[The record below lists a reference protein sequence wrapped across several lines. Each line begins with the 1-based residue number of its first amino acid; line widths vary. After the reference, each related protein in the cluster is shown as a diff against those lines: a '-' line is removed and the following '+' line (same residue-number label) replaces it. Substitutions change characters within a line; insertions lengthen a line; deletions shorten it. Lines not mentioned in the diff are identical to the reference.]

1 MTYSIEQIINTGDLF
16 KITKPNGDVIYI
28 EIDTIG
34 TLTSGQTDAFTLKTE
49 THNFAYDLNWHN
61 CYSFGNGVESTRVR
75 DDFNKMLLAP
85 GVRVSAEFDDYKKEE
100 RKSSL
105 IYSGIYN
112 KSSSFNETNQ
122 FNLAEKITKDLN
134 PTYGSIQKLHTRDS
148 DLTVLCEDKVLRI
161 LSNKDALF
169 NADGNPQLISNE
181 KVLGQ
186 SIPYVGDYGI
196 SKNPESFVSE
206 AYRSYFTDKQRGVVL
221 RLSRDGLTPISL
233 HGMKDYFR
241 DNLKTSDLLIGG
253 YDKKKD
259 QYNLTLNDI
268 EEGLITVSF
277 QENVRG
283 WTSFKTYV
291 PESSVSCSSDYYSFD
306 KGELYI
312 HHDDSVNR
320 NQFYGDDYESEIT
333 LLFNDAPS
341 TIKNFETIN
350 YEGTQAKIIATTEST
365 VRTDDDSYYNLEDKP
380 GWYLNSLST
389 DKNSGAVHEF
399 IEKEG
404 KWFNY
409 IKGDNTEIDYSSNQI
424 QGIGIISQDTVLTE
438 DVTDPATGITTTT
451 VLDEVVI
458 TFDEDINTSLSL
470 NDTIHYVVKTNIG
483 DGDVID
489 SANLVEYDLPIVSI
503 GKNTITVEHDTGA
516 NPPATIFEE
525 GDFVLFKKD
534 SLVNKSGVTGY
545 YAEATFKND
554 AKIKAELF
562 SASSQINESSK

>member
-1 MTYSIEQIINTGDLF
+1 MTYSINKIINTGDLF

-34 TLTSGQTDAFTLKTE
+34 TLDGNGQTDNFTLKTK

-100 RKSSL
+100 RKNSL

-148 DLTVLCEDKVLRI
+148 DLTVLCEDKVLKV
-161 LSNKDALF
+161 LANKDALF
-169 NADGNPQLISNE
+169 NADGNIQLLSNE
-181 KVLGQ
+181 RVLGQ
-186 SIPYVGDYGI
+186 AIPYVGDYGI

-221 RLSRDGLTPISL
+221 RLSRDGLSPISL

-241 DNLKTSDLLIGG
+241 DNLKTSSLLIGG

-259 QYNLTLNDI
+259 QYNLTLN
-268 EEGLITVSF
+268 GTTVSF

-291 PESSVSCSSDYYSFD
+291 PEGSVSCSGDYYSFN
-306 KGELYI
+306 KGELYL
-312 HHDDSVNR
+312 HHDDSVSR
-320 NQFYGDDYESEIT
+320 NEFYGVPNESAIT

-341 TIKNFETIN
+341 TIKNFETIG
-350 YEGTQAKIIATTEST
+350 YEGTQAMITATTEVGSSL
-365 VRTDDDSYYNLEDKP
+365 RTEDDSYYNLEDKS
-380 GWYLNSLST
+380 GWYLGNITT
-389 DKNSGAVHEF
+389 DKNSGKTNEF

-409 IKGDNTEIDYSSNQI
+409 IKGDNDEIDYSSNQI
-424 QGIGIISQDTVLTE
+424 QGIGVISQDTVLTE
-438 DVTDPATGITTTT
+438 LDSQGNVI

-470 NDTIHYVVKTNIG
+470 NDTIYYVTDANIG

-489 SANLVEYDLPIVSI
+489 SAGLVEYPLPIVSI
-503 GKNTITVEHDTGA
+503 GKNTITVEHDNST
-516 NPPATIFEE
+516 NTPAPIFEE
-525 GDFVLFKKD
+525 GDFVLFKKN
-534 SLVNKSGVTGY
+534 SNINKSGVTGY
-545 YAEATFKND
+545 YAEVTFGNSATD
-554 AKIKAELF
+554 KAELF
-562 SASSQINESSK
+562 SVSSQINESSK

>member
-1 MTYSIEQIINTGDLF
+1 MTYSINQIINTGDLF

-34 TLTSGQTDAFTLKTE
+34 GPSGLTNGQTDTFTLKTK

-85 GVRVSAEFDDYKKEE
+85 GVRVSAEFEDYKKEE

-148 DLTVLCEDKVLRI
+148 DLTVLCEDKILKVLA
-161 LSNKDALF
+161 NKDSLF

-186 SIPYVGDYGI
+186 SIPYIGDYGI
-196 SKNPESFVSE
+196 SKNPESFVAE

-241 DNLKTSDLLIGG
+241 DNLKTSELLIGG

-259 QYNLTLNDI
+259 QYNLTLNDT
-268 EEGLITVSF
+268 TVSF

-291 PESSVSCSSDYYSFD
+291 PENSVSCSSDYYSFN
-306 KGELYI
+306 KGEIYL
-312 HHDDSVNR
+312 HHDDNVNR
-320 NQFYGDDYESEIT
+320 NMFYGVDAESEIT

-341 TIKNFETIN
+341 TIKNFETVS
-350 YEGTQAKIIATTEST
+350 YEGTQAKITATTEAT
-365 VRTDDDSYYNLEDKP
+365 VRTEDDSYYNLEDKS
-380 GWYLNSLST
+380 GWYLNNITT
-389 DKNSGAVHEF
+389 DKNSGKINEF

-409 IKGDNTEIDYSSNQI
+409 IKGDNDEIDYSSNQI
-424 QGIGIISQDTVLTE
+424 QGIGVISQDTVLTE
-438 DVTDPATGITTTT
+438 DTTDPATGAITTT

-470 NDTIHYVVKTNIG
+470 NDTIHYVVEASIG

-489 SANLVEYDLPIVSI
+489 SASLVEYTSPIKSI
-503 GKNTITVEHDTGA
+503 GKNTITVGHDTGT
-516 NPPATIFEE
+516 NPPATIFEQ
-525 GDFVLFKKD
+525 GDFVLFKKN
-534 SLVNKSGVTGY
+534 SNINKSGVIGY
-545 YAEATFKND
+545 YAEVTFGNS
-554 AKIKAELF
+554 AKDKAELF

>member
-1 MTYSIEQIINTGDLF
+1 MSYSINKIINVGDLF

-28 EIDTIG
+28 EIDTIP
-34 TLTSGQTDAFTLKTE
+34 TLDGNGQTDTFTLKTK

-100 RKSSL
+100 RKNSL

-148 DLTVLCEDKVLRI
+148 DLTVLCEDKVLKV
-161 LSNKDALF
+161 LANKDALF
-169 NADGNPQLISNE
+169 NADGNIQLLSNE
-181 KVLGQ
+181 RVLGQ
-186 SIPYVGDYGI
+186 AIPYVGDYGI

-221 RLSRDGLTPISL
+221 RLSRDGLSPISL

-241 DNLKTSDLLIGG
+241 DNLRTSGLLIGG

-259 QYNLTLNDI
+259 QYNLTLNST
-268 EEGLITVSF
+268 TVSF

-291 PESSVSCSSDYYSFD
+291 PESSVSCSGDYYSFN
-306 KGELYI
+306 KGEIYL
-312 HHDDSVNR
+312 HHDNTVSR
-320 NQFYGDDYESEIT
+320 NEFYGVPNESAIT

-341 TIKNFETIN
+341 TIKNFETIS
-350 YEGTQAKIIATTEST
+350 YEGTQARITATTESG
-365 VRTDDDSYYNLEDKP
+365 VDLRTEDDSYYNLEDKS
-380 GWYLNSLST
+380 GWYLGNITT
-389 DKNSGAVHEF
+389 DKNSGKTNEF

-409 IKGDNTEIDYSSNQI
+409 IKGDNAIIDYSSNQI
-424 QGIGIISQDTVLTE
+424 QGIGVISQDTVLTE
-438 DVTDPATGITTTT
+438 TDSLGAVT
-451 VLDEVVI
+451 VLGEVVI

-470 NDTIHYVVKTNIG
+470 NDTIHYVTATNIG
-483 DGDVID
+483 NGNVID
-489 SANLVEYDLPIVSI
+489 SDDLEEYSLEIKSI
-503 GKNTITVEHDTGA
+503 GKNTITVGHDTGT
-516 NPPATIFEE
+516 NPPAAIFEE
-525 GDFVLFKKD
+525 GDFVLFKKN
-534 SLVNKSGVTGY
+534 SNINKSGVTGY
-545 YAEATFKND
+545 YAEVTFGNSATG
-554 AKIKAELF
+554 KAELF
-562 SASSQINESSK
+562 SVSSQINESSK

>member
-1 MTYSIEQIINTGDLF
+1 MSYSINKIINTGDLF

-34 TLTSGQTDAFTLKTE
+34 TLDGNGQTDEFTLKTK

-85 GVRVSAEFDDYKKEE
+85 GVRVSAEFEDYKKEE
-100 RKSSL
+100 RKNSL

-148 DLTVLCEDKVLRI
+148 DLTVLCEDKVLKV
-161 LSNKDALF
+161 LANKDALF
-169 NADGNPQLISNE
+169 NADGNIQLLSNE
-181 KVLGQ
+181 RVLGQ
-186 SIPYVGDYGI
+186 AIPYVGDYGI
-196 SKNPESFVSE
+196 SQNPESFVSE
-206 AYRSYFTDKQRGVVL
+206 AYRSYFTDKQRGAVL
-221 RLSRDGLTPISL
+221 RLSRDGLSPISL
-233 HGMKDYFR
+233 HGMKDYFK

-259 QYNLTLNDI
+259 QYNLTLNDT
-268 EEGLITVSF
+268 TVSF

-283 WTSFKTYV
+283 WTSFKSYV

-306 KGELYI
+306 KGEIYL
-312 HHDDSVNR
+312 HHDETVNR

-341 TIKNFETIN
+341 TIKNFETMS
-350 YEGTQAKIIATTEST
+350 YEGTQAKVDLTTEAT
-365 VRTDDDSYYNLEDKP
+365 AREEDDSYYNLEDKP
-380 GWYLNSLST
+380 GWYLSSLST
-389 DKNSGAVHEF
+389 DKNNGVIDEF

-424 QGIGIISQDTVLTE
+424 QGIGVVSQDTVLTE
-438 DVTDPATGITTTT
+438 DVTDPVTNITTTQ
-451 VLDEVVI
+451 VLDRVVI
-458 TFDEDINTSLSL
+458 TFDEDINASLSL
-470 NDTIHYVVKTNIG
+470 NDTIHYVAAANIG

-489 SANLVEYDLPIVSI
+489 SANLTEYARPIKSI
-503 GKNTITVEHDTGA
+503 GKNTITVEHDNTQTI
-516 NPPATIFEE
+516 PDPIFEQ

-534 SLVNKSGVTGY
+534 SLINKSGVIGY
-545 YAEATFKND
+545 YAEATFKNS
-554 AKIKAELF
+554 AKNKAELF
-562 SASSQINESSK
+562 SASSEINESSK

>member
-1 MTYSIEQIINTGDLF
+1 MSYSINRIINTGDLF

-34 TLTSGQTDAFTLKTE
+34 ALDGNGQTDEFTLKTK

-100 RKSSL
+100 RKNSL

-148 DLTVLCEDKVLRI
+148 DLTVLCEDKVLKV
-161 LSNKDALF
+161 LANKDALF
-169 NADGNPQLISNE
+169 NADGNIQLLSNE
-181 KVLGQ
+181 RVLGQ
-186 SIPYVGDYGI
+186 AIPYVGDYGI
-196 SKNPESFVSE
+196 SQNPESFVSE
-206 AYRSYFTDKQRGVVL
+206 AYRSYFTDKQRGAVL
-221 RLSRDGLTPISL
+221 RLSRDGLSPISL
-233 HGMKDYFR
+233 HGMKDYFK

-259 QYNLTLNDI
+259 QYNLTLNNT
-268 EEGLITVSF
+268 TVSF

-283 WTSFKTYV
+283 WTSFKSYV
-291 PESSVSCSSDYYSFD
+291 PESSVSCSSDYYTFD
-306 KGELYI
+306 KGQIYL
-312 HHDDSVNR
+312 HHDETVNR
-320 NQFYGDDYESEIT
+320 NRFYNIDNESEIT

-341 TIKNFETIN
+341 SIKNFETMS
-350 YEGTQAKIIATTEST
+350 YEGTQAKIAATEESII
-365 VRTDDDSYYNLEDKP
+365 RDKDDSYYNLEDKP
-380 GWYLNSLST
+380 GWYLSSLST
-389 DKNSGAVHEF
+389 DKNNGVINEF

-409 IKGDNTEIDYSSNQI
+409 IKGDDTEIDYSSNQI

-438 DVTDPATGITTTT
+438 DTTDPATGITTTT

-470 NDTIHYVVKTNIG
+470 KDTIHYVVEANIG
-483 DGDVID
+483 NGDVID
-489 SANLVEYDLPIVSI
+489 NTNLIQYSKPIKSI
-503 GKNTITVEHDTGA
+503 GKNTITVEHDDTV
-516 NPPATIFEE
+516 NPPATIFEQ
-525 GDFVLFKKD
+525 GDFVLFTKD
-534 SLVNKSGVTGY
+534 SLINKSGVVGY
-545 YAEATFKND
+545 YAEATFKNS
-554 AKIKAELF
+554 AKNKAELF
-562 SASSQINESSK
+562 SASSEINESSK

>member
-1 MTYSIEQIINTGDLF
+1 MSYSINKIINTGDLL

-34 TLTSGQTDAFTLKTE
+34 TLDGNGQTDEFTLKTK

-100 RKSSL
+100 RKNSL

-148 DLTVLCEDKVLRI
+148 DLTVLCEDKVLKV
-161 LSNKDALF
+161 LANKDALF
-169 NADGNPQLISNE
+169 NADGNIQLLSNE
-181 KVLGQ
+181 RVLGQ
-186 SIPYVGDYGI
+186 AIPYVGDYGI
-196 SKNPESFVSE
+196 SQNPESFVSE
-206 AYRSYFTDKQRGVVL
+206 AYRSYFTDKQRGAVL
-221 RLSRDGLTPISL
+221 RLSRDGLSPISL
-233 HGMKDYFR
+233 HGMKDYFK

-259 QYNLTLNDI
+259 QYNLTLNDT
-268 EEGLITVSF
+268 TVSF

-283 WTSFKTYV
+283 WTSFKSYV
-291 PESSVSCSSDYYSFD
+291 PESSVSCSSDYYTFD
-306 KGELYI
+306 KGQIYL
-312 HHDDSVNR
+312 HHDETVNR
-320 NQFYGDDYESEIT
+320 NRFYNIDNESEIT

-341 TIKNFETIN
+341 TIKNFETMS
-350 YEGTQAKIIATTEST
+350 YEGTQAKIVTTTEAT
-365 VRTDDDSYYNLEDKP
+365 AREEDDSYYNLEDKP
-380 GWYLNSLST
+380 GWYLSSLST
-389 DKNSGAVHEF
+389 DKNNGVIDEF

-424 QGIGIISQDTVLTE
+424 QGIGVVSQDTVLTE
-438 DVTDPATGITTTT
+438 DVTDPVTNITTTT

-458 TFDEDINTSLSL
+458 TFDEDINSSLSL
-470 NDTIHYVVKTNIG
+470 NDTIHYVTAANIG

-489 SANLVEYDLPIVSI
+489 STNLVEYNLPIVSI
-503 GKNTITVEHDTGA
+503 SKNTITVGHDDTQTT
-516 NPPATIFEE
+516 PDPIFEQ

-534 SLVNKSGVTGY
+534 SLINKSGVIGY
-545 YAEATFKND
+545 YAEATFKNS
-554 AKIKAELF
+554 AKNKAELF
-562 SASSQINESSK
+562 SASSEINESSK

>member
-1 MTYSIEQIINTGDLF
+1 MTYSINKIINTGDLF

-34 TLTSGQTDAFTLKTE
+34 GQSGLTNGQTDTFTLKTK

-85 GVRVSAEFDDYKKEE
+85 GVRVSAEFEDYKKEE

-148 DLTVLCEDKVLRI
+148 DLTVLCEDKILKVLA
-161 LSNKDALF
+161 NKDSLF

-186 SIPYVGDYGI
+186 SIPYIGDYGI
-196 SKNPESFVSE
+196 SKNPESFVAE

-241 DNLKTSDLLIGG
+241 DNLKTSELLIGG

-259 QYNLTLNDI
+259 QYNLTLNDT
-268 EEGLITVSF
+268 TVSF

-291 PESSVSCSSDYYSFD
+291 PENSVSCSSDYYSFN
-306 KGELYI
+306 KGEIYL
-312 HHDDSVNR
+312 HHDDNVNR
-320 NQFYGDDYESEIT
+320 NMFYGVDAESEIT

-341 TIKNFETIN
+341 TIKNFETIG
-350 YEGTQAKIIATTEST
+350 YEGTQAKITATTEAT
-365 VRTDDDSYYNLEDKP
+365 VRTEDDSYYNLEDKS
-380 GWYLNSLST
+380 GWYLNNITT
-389 DKNSGAVHEF
+389 DKNSGKINEF

-409 IKGDNTEIDYSSNQI
+409 IKGDNDEIDYSSNQI
-424 QGIGIISQDTVLTE
+424 QGIGVISQDTVLTE
-438 DVTDPATGITTTT
+438 DTTDPATGAITTT

-470 NDTIHYVVKTNIG
+470 NDTIHYVVEASIG

-489 SANLVEYDLPIVSI
+489 SASLVEYTSPIKSI
-503 GKNTITVEHDTGA
+503 GKNTITVGHDTGT
-516 NPPATIFEE
+516 NPPATIFEQ
-525 GDFVLFKKD
+525 GDFVLFKKN
-534 SLVNKSGVTGY
+534 SNINKSGVIGY
-545 YAEATFKND
+545 YAEVTFGNS
-554 AKIKAELF
+554 AKDKAELF

>member
-1 MTYSIEQIINTGDLF
+1 MTYSINKIINTGDLF

-34 TLTSGQTDAFTLKTE
+34 GQSGLTNGQTDTFTLKTK

-100 RKSSL
+100 RKNSL

-148 DLTVLCEDKVLRI
+148 DLTVLCEDKVLKV
-161 LSNKDALF
+161 LANKDALF
-169 NADGNPQLISNE
+169 NADGNIQLLSNE
-181 KVLGQ
+181 RVLGQ
-186 SIPYVGDYGI
+186 AIPYVGDYGI

-221 RLSRDGLTPISL
+221 RLSRDGLSPISL

-241 DNLKTSDLLIGG
+241 DNLRTSGLLIGG

-259 QYNLTLNDI
+259 QYNLTLNST
-268 EEGLITVSF
+268 TVSF

-291 PESSVSCSSDYYSFD
+291 PESSVSCSGDYYSFN
-306 KGELYI
+306 KGEIYL
-312 HHDDSVNR
+312 HHDNTVSR
-320 NQFYGDDYESEIT
+320 NEFYGVPNESAIT

-341 TIKNFETIN
+341 TIKNFETIS
-350 YEGTQAKIIATTEST
+350 YEGTQARITATTESG
-365 VRTDDDSYYNLEDKP
+365 VDLRTEDDSYYNLEDKS
-380 GWYLNSLST
+380 GWYLGNITT
-389 DKNSGAVHEF
+389 DKNSGKTNEF

-409 IKGDNTEIDYSSNQI
+409 IKGDNAIIDYSSNQI
-424 QGIGIISQDTVLTE
+424 QGIGVISQDTVLTE
-438 DVTDPATGITTTT
+438 TDSLGAVT
-451 VLDEVVI
+451 VLGEVVI

-470 NDTIHYVVKTNIG
+470 NDTIHYVTATNIG
-483 DGDVID
+483 NGNVID
-489 SANLVEYDLPIVSI
+489 SDDLEEYSLEIKSI
-503 GKNTITVEHDTGA
+503 GKNTITVGHDTGT
-516 NPPATIFEE
+516 NPPAAIFEE
-525 GDFVLFKKD
+525 GDFVLFKKN
-534 SLVNKSGVTGY
+534 SNINKSGVTGY
-545 YAEATFKND
+545 YAEVTFGNSATG
-554 AKIKAELF
+554 KAELF
-562 SASSQINESSK
+562 SVSSQINESSK

>member
-1 MTYSIEQIINTGDLF
+1 MTYSINQIINEGDLF

-34 TLTSGQTDAFTLKTE
+34 GLANGQTDTFTLKTK

-85 GVRVSAEFDDYKKEE
+85 GVRVSAEFEDYKKEE

-148 DLTVLCEDKVLRI
+148 DLTVLCEDKILKVLA
-161 LSNKDALF
+161 NKDSLF

-186 SIPYVGDYGI
+186 SIPYIGDYGI
-196 SKNPESFVSE
+196 SKNPESFVAE

-241 DNLKTSDLLIGG
+241 DNLKTSELLIGG

-259 QYNLTLNDI
+259 QYNLTLNDT
-268 EEGLITVSF
+268 TVSF

-291 PESSVSCSSDYYSFD
+291 PENSVSCSSDYYSFN
-306 KGELYI
+306 KGEIYL

-320 NQFYGDDYESEIT
+320 NMFYGVDAESEIT

-341 TIKNFETIN
+341 TIKNFETIG
-350 YEGTQAKIIATTEST
+350 YEGTQAMITATTEVGSSL
-365 VRTDDDSYYNLEDKP
+365 RTEDDSYYNLEDKP
-380 GWYLNSLST
+380 GWYLNDITT
-389 DKNSGAVHEF
+389 DKNSGKINEF

-409 IKGDNTEIDYSSNQI
+409 IKGDNDEIDYSSNQI
-424 QGIGIISQDTVLTE
+424 QGIGVISQDTVLTE
-438 DVTDPATGITTTT
+438 LDSQGNVI

-470 NDTIHYVVKTNIG
+470 NDTIYYVTDANIG
-483 DGDVID
+483 DGDIID
-489 SANLVEYDLPIVSI
+489 SAGLVEYTFPIVSI
-503 GKNTITVEHDTGA
+503 GKNTITVDHDQTQTTV
-516 NPPATIFEE
+516 ATIFEQ
-525 GDFVLFKKD
+525 GDFILFKKN
-534 SLVNKSGVTGY
+534 SNINKSGVIGY
-545 YAEATFKND
+545 YAEATFKNS
-554 AKIKAELF
+554 AKDKAELF

>member
-1 MTYSIEQIINTGDLF
+1 MSYSINKIINVGDLF

-28 EIDTIG
+28 EIDTIP
-34 TLTSGQTDAFTLKTE
+34 TLDGNGQTDTFTLKTK

-85 GVRVSAEFDDYKKEE
+85 GVRVSAELDDYKKEE
-100 RKSSL
+100 RKNSL

-148 DLTVLCEDKVLRI
+148 DLTVLCEDKVLKV
-161 LSNKDALF
+161 LANKDALF
-169 NADGNPQLISNE
+169 NADGNIQLLSNE
-181 KVLGQ
+181 RVLGQ
-186 SIPYVGDYGI
+186 AIPYVGDYGI

-221 RLSRDGLTPISL
+221 RLSRDGLSPISL

-241 DNLKTSDLLIGG
+241 DNLRTSGLLIGG

-259 QYNLTLNDI
+259 QYNLTLNST
-268 EEGLITVSF
+268 TVSF

-291 PESSVSCSSDYYSFD
+291 PESSVSCSGDYYSFN
-306 KGELYI
+306 KGEIYL
-312 HHDDSVNR
+312 HHDNTVSR
-320 NQFYGDDYESEIT
+320 NEFYGVPNEAAIT
-333 LLFNDAPS
+333 LLLNDAPS
-341 TIKNFETIN
+341 TIKNFETIS
-350 YEGTQAKIIATTEST
+350 YEGTQARITATTESG
-365 VRTDDDSYYNLEDKP
+365 VDLRTEDDSYYNLEDKS
-380 GWYLNSLST
+380 GWYLGNITT
-389 DKNSGAVHEF
+389 DKNSGKTNEF

-409 IKGDNTEIDYSSNQI
+409 IKGDNAIIDYSSNQI
-424 QGIGIISQDTVLTE
+424 QGIGVISQDTVLTE
-438 DVTDPATGITTTT
+438 TDSLGAVT
-451 VLDEVVI
+451 VLGEVVI

-470 NDTIHYVVKTNIG
+470 NDTIHYVTATNIG
-483 DGDVID
+483 NGNVID
-489 SANLVEYDLPIVSI
+489 SDDLEEYSLEIKSI
-503 GKNTITVEHDTGA
+503 GKNTITVGHDTGT
-516 NPPATIFEE
+516 NPPAAIFEE
-525 GDFVLFKKD
+525 GDFVLFKKN
-534 SLVNKSGVTGY
+534 SNINKSGVTGY
-545 YAEATFKND
+545 YAEVTFGNSATG
-554 AKIKAELF
+554 KAELF
-562 SASSQINESSK
+562 SVSSQINESSK

>member
-1 MTYSIEQIINTGDLF
+1 MSYSINRIINTGDLL

-28 EIDTIG
+28 EIDTIP
-34 TLTSGQTDAFTLKTE
+34 TLDINGQTNEFTLKTK

-61 CYSFGNGVESTRVR
+61 CYSFGNGVESTRIR

-100 RKSSL
+100 RKNSL

-148 DLTVLCEDKVLRI
+148 DLTVLCEDKVLKV
-161 LSNKDALF
+161 LANKDALF
-169 NADGNPQLISNE
+169 NADGNIQLLSNE
-181 KVLGQ
+181 RVLGQ
-186 SIPYVGDYGI
+186 AIPYVGDYGI
-196 SKNPESFVSE
+196 SQNPESFVSE
-206 AYRSYFTDKQRGVVL
+206 AYRSYFTDKQRGAVL
-221 RLSRDGLTPISL
+221 RLSRDGLSPISL
-233 HGMKDYFR
+233 HGMKDYFK

-259 QYNLTLNDI
+259 QYNLTLNDT
-268 EEGLITVSF
+268 TVSF

-283 WTSFKTYV
+283 WTSFKSYV
-291 PESSVSCSSDYYSFD
+291 PESSVSCSSDYYTFD
-306 KGELYI
+306 KGQIYL
-312 HHDDSVNR
+312 HHDETVNR
-320 NQFYGDDYESEIT
+320 NRFYNIDNESEIT

-341 TIKNFETIN
+341 TIKNFETMS
-350 YEGTQAKIIATTEST
+350 YEGTQAKVNLTTEAT
-365 VRTDDDSYYNLEDKP
+365 AREEDDSYYNLEDKP
-380 GWYLNSLST
+380 GWYLSSLST
-389 DKNSGAVHEF
+389 DKNNGVIDEF

-424 QGIGIISQDTVLTE
+424 QGIGVISQDTVLTE
-438 DVTDPATGITTTT
+438 TDSLGAVT

-470 NDTIHYVVKTNIG
+470 NDTIHYVAEDNID

-489 SANLVEYDLPIVSI
+489 STNLIQYSKPIKSI
-503 GKNTITVEHDTGA
+503 GKNTITVEHD
-516 NPPATIFEE
+516 NSPSNDPPAPIFEQ
-525 GDFVLFKKD
+525 GDFVLFTKD
-534 SLVNKSGVTGY
+534 SLINKSGVIGY
-545 YAEATFKND
+545 YAEATFKNS
-554 AKIKAELF
+554 AKNKAELF
-562 SASSQINESSK
+562 SASSEINESSK

>member
-1 MTYSIEQIINTGDLF
+1 MSYSINKIINVGDLF

-28 EIDTIG
+28 EIDTIP
-34 TLTSGQTDAFTLKTE
+34 TLDGNGQTDTFTLKTK

-85 GVRVSAEFDDYKKEE
+85 GVRVSAEFEDYKKEE

-148 DLTVLCEDKVLRI
+148 DLTVLCEDKVLKV
-161 LSNKDALF
+161 LANKDALF
-169 NADGNPQLISNE
+169 NADGNMQLVSTN

-186 SIPYVGDYGI
+186 SRPFVGDYGI

-221 RLSRDGLTPISL
+221 RLSRDGLSPISL

-241 DNLKTSDLLIGG
+241 DNLRTSGLLIGG

-259 QYNLTLNDI
+259 QYNLTLNST
-268 EEGLITVSF
+268 TVSF

-291 PESSVSCSSDYYSFD
+291 PESSVSCSGDYYSFN
-306 KGELYI
+306 KGEIYL
-312 HHDDSVNR
+312 HHDNTVSR
-320 NQFYGDDYESEIT
+320 NEFYGVPNESAIT

-341 TIKNFETIN
+341 TIKNFETIS
-350 YEGTQAKIIATTEST
+350 YEGTQA
-365 VRTDDDSYYNLEDKP
+365 R
-380 GWYLNSLST
+380 
-389 DKNSGAVHEF
+389 
-399 IEKEG
+399 
-404 KWFNY
+404 
-409 IKGDNTEIDYSSNQI
+409 
-424 QGIGIISQDTVLTE
+424 
-438 DVTDPATGITTTT
+438 ITAR
-451 VLDEVVI
+451 I
-458 TFDEDINTSLSL
+458 WS
-470 NDTIHYVVKTNIG
+470 
-483 DGDVID
+483 
-489 SANLVEYDLPIVSI
+489 
-503 GKNTITVEHDTGA
+503 
-516 NPPATIFEE
+516 
-525 GDFVLFKKD
+525 
-534 SLVNKSGVTGY
+534 
-545 YAEATFKND
+545 
-554 AKIKAELF
+554 
-562 SASSQINESSK
+562 

>member
-1 MTYSIEQIINTGDLF
+1 MSYSINKIINVGDLF

-28 EIDTIG
+28 EIDTID
-34 TLTSGQTDAFTLKTE
+34 TLDGNGQTNKFTLKTK
-49 THNFAYDLNWHN
+49 THNFAYELNWHN

-100 RKSSL
+100 RKNSL

-148 DLTVLCEDKVLRI
+148 DLTVLCEDKVLKV
-161 LSNKDALF
+161 LANKDALF
-169 NADGNPQLISNE
+169 NADGNIQLLSNE
-181 KVLGQ
+181 RVLGQ
-186 SIPYVGDYGI
+186 AIPYIGDYGI

-221 RLSRDGLTPISL
+221 RLSRDGLSPISL

-241 DNLKTSDLLIGG
+241 DNLRTSALLIGG

-259 QYNLTLNDI
+259 QYNLTLNDT
-268 EEGLITVSF
+268 TVSF

-291 PESSVSCSSDYYSFD
+291 PESSVSCSGDYYSFN
-306 KGELYI
+306 KGEIYL
-312 HHDDSVNR
+312 HHDNSVSR
-320 NQFYGDDYESEIT
+320 NEFYGVPNESAIT

-341 TIKNFETIN
+341 TIKNFETIS
-350 YEGTQAKIIATTEST
+350 YEGTQARITATTET
-365 VRTDDDSYYNLEDKP
+365 GADLRTEDDSYYNLENKS
-380 GWYLNSLST
+380 GWYLGNITT
-389 DKNSGAVHEF
+389 DKNSGKTNEF

-409 IKGDNTEIDYSSNQI
+409 IKGDNAIIDYSSNQI
-424 QGIGIISQDTVLTE
+424 QGIGVISQDTVLTE
-438 DVTDPATGITTTT
+438 TDSLGAVT

-470 NDTIHYVVKTNIG
+470 NDTIHYVVESSIG
-483 DGDVID
+483 NGDVID
-489 SANLVEYDLPIVSI
+489 STNLTEYASPIKSI
-503 GKNTITVEHDTGA
+503 GKNTITVEHDTST
-516 NPPATIFEE
+516 NPPAPIFEE
-525 GDFVLFKKD
+525 GDFVLFKKN
-534 SLVNKSGVTGY
+534 SNINKSGVTGY
-545 YAEATFKND
+545 YAEVTFGNSATG
-554 AKIKAELF
+554 KAELF
-562 SASSQINESSK
+562 SVSSQINESSK

>member
-1 MTYSIEQIINTGDLF
+1 MSYSINRIINVGDLF

-28 EIDTIG
+28 EIDTIP
-34 TLTSGQTDAFTLKTE
+34 TLDGNGQTDNFTLKTK
-49 THNFAYDLNWHN
+49 THNFAYELNWHN

-100 RKSSL
+100 RKNSL

-148 DLTVLCEDKVLRI
+148 DLTVLCEDKVLKV
-161 LSNKDALF
+161 LANKDALF
-169 NADGNPQLISNE
+169 NADGNIQLLSNE
-181 KVLGQ
+181 RVLGQ
-186 SIPYVGDYGI
+186 AIPYVGDYGI

-221 RLSRDGLTPISL
+221 RLSRDGLSPISL

-241 DNLKTSDLLIGG
+241 DNLRTSGLLIGG

-259 QYNLTLNDI
+259 QYNLTLNST
-268 EEGLITVSF
+268 TVSF

-291 PESSVSCSSDYYSFD
+291 PESSVSCSGDYYSFN
-306 KGELYI
+306 KGEIYL
-312 HHDDSVNR
+312 HHDNTVSR
-320 NQFYGDDYESEIT
+320 NEFYGVPNESAIT

-341 TIKNFETIN
+341 TIKNFETIS
-350 YEGTQAKIIATTEST
+350 YEGTQARITATTESG
-365 VRTDDDSYYNLEDKP
+365 VDLRTEDDSYYNLEDKS
-380 GWYLNSLST
+380 GWYLGNITT
-389 DKNSGAVHEF
+389 DKNSGKTNEF

-409 IKGDNTEIDYSSNQI
+409 IKGDNAIIDYSSNQI
-424 QGIGIISQDTVLTE
+424 QGIGVISQDTVLTE
-438 DVTDPATGITTTT
+438 TDSLGAVT
-451 VLDEVVI
+451 VLGEVVI

-470 NDTIHYVVKTNIG
+470 NDTIHYVTATNIG
-483 DGDVID
+483 NGNVID
-489 SANLVEYDLPIVSI
+489 SDDLEEYSLEIKSI
-503 GKNTITVEHDTGA
+503 GKNTITVGHDTGT
-516 NPPATIFEE
+516 NPPAAIFEE
-525 GDFVLFKKD
+525 GDFVLFKKN
-534 SLVNKSGVTGY
+534 SNINKSGVTGY
-545 YAEATFKND
+545 YAEVTFGNSATG
-554 AKIKAELF
+554 KAELF
-562 SASSQINESSK
+562 SVSSQINESSK

>member
-1 MTYSIEQIINTGDLF
+1 MSYSINKIINTGDLF

-34 TLTSGQTDAFTLKTE
+34 DLTNGKTDEFTLKTK

-85 GVRVSAEFDDYKKEE
+85 GVRVSAEFEDYKKEE
-100 RKSSL
+100 RKNSL

-148 DLTVLCEDKVLRI
+148 DVTVLCEDKILKVLA
-161 LSNKDALF
+161 NKDALF
-169 NADGNPQLISNE
+169 NADGNIQLLSNE
-181 KVLGQ
+181 RVLGQ
-186 SIPYVGDYGI
+186 AIPYVGDYGI
-196 SKNPESFVSE
+196 SQNPESFVSE
-206 AYRSYFTDKQRGVVL
+206 AYRSYFTDKQRGAVL
-221 RLSRDGLTPISL
+221 RLSRDGLSPISL
-233 HGMKDYFR
+233 HGMKDYFK

-259 QYNLTLNDI
+259 QYNLTLNDT
-268 EEGLITVSF
+268 TVSF

-283 WTSFKTYV
+283 WTSFKSYV

-306 KGELYI
+306 KGEIYL
-312 HHDDSVNR
+312 HHDETVNR

-341 TIKNFETIN
+341 TIKNFETMS
-350 YEGTQAKIIATTEST
+350 YEGTQAKVDLTTEAT
-365 VRTDDDSYYNLEDKP
+365 AREEDDSYYNLEDKP
-380 GWYLNSLST
+380 GWYLSSLST
-389 DKNSGAVHEF
+389 DKNNGVIDEF

-424 QGIGIISQDTVLTE
+424 QGIGVVSQDTVLTE
-438 DVTDPATGITTTT
+438 DVTDPVTNITTTQ
-451 VLDEVVI
+451 VLDRVVI
-458 TFDEDINTSLSL
+458 TFDEDINASLSL
-470 NDTIHYVVKTNIG
+470 NDTIHYVAAANIG

-489 SANLVEYDLPIVSI
+489 SANLTEYARPIKSI
-503 GKNTITVEHDTGA
+503 GKNTITVEHDNTQTI
-516 NPPATIFEE
+516 PDPIFEQ

-534 SLVNKSGVTGY
+534 SLINKSGVIGY
-545 YAEATFKND
+545 YAEATFKNS
-554 AKIKAELF
+554 AKNKAELF
-562 SASSQINESSK
+562 SASSEINESSK

>member
-1 MTYSIEQIINTGDLF
+1 MSYSINKIINVGDLF

-28 EIDTIG
+28 EIDTIP
-34 TLTSGQTDAFTLKTE
+34 TLDGNGQTDSFTLKTK

-100 RKSSL
+100 RKNSL

-148 DLTVLCEDKVLRI
+148 DLTVLCEDKVLKV
-161 LSNKDALF
+161 LANKDALF
-169 NADGNPQLISNE
+169 NADGNIQLLSNE
-181 KVLGQ
+181 RVLGQ
-186 SIPYVGDYGI
+186 AIPYVGDYGI

-221 RLSRDGLTPISL
+221 RLSRDGLSPISL

-241 DNLKTSDLLIGG
+241 DNLRTSGLLIGG

-259 QYNLTLNDI
+259 QYNLTLNST
-268 EEGLITVSF
+268 TVSF

-291 PESSVSCSSDYYSFD
+291 PESSVSCSGDYYSFN
-306 KGELYI
+306 KGEIYL
-312 HHDDSVNR
+312 HHDNTVSR
-320 NQFYGDDYESEIT
+320 NEFYGVPNESAIT

-341 TIKNFETIN
+341 TIKNFETIS
-350 YEGTQAKIIATTEST
+350 YEGTQARITATTESG
-365 VRTDDDSYYNLEDKP
+365 VDLRTEDDSYYNLEDKS
-380 GWYLNSLST
+380 GWYLGNITT
-389 DKNSGAVHEF
+389 DKNSGKTNEF

-409 IKGDNTEIDYSSNQI
+409 IKGDNAIIDYSSNQI
-424 QGIGIISQDTVLTE
+424 QGIGVISQDTVLTE
-438 DVTDPATGITTTT
+438 TDSLGAVT
-451 VLDEVVI
+451 VLGEVVI

-470 NDTIHYVVKTNIG
+470 NDTIHYVTATNIG
-483 DGDVID
+483 NGNVID
-489 SANLVEYDLPIVSI
+489 SDDLEEYSLEIKSI
-503 GKNTITVEHDTGA
+503 GKNTITVGHDTGT
-516 NPPATIFEE
+516 NPPAAIFEE
-525 GDFVLFKKD
+525 GDFVLFKKN
-534 SLVNKSGVTGY
+534 SNINKSGVTGY
-545 YAEATFKND
+545 YAEVTFGNSATG
-554 AKIKAELF
+554 KAELF
-562 SASSQINESSK
+562 SVSSQINESSK

>member
-1 MTYSIEQIINTGDLF
+1 MSYSINKIINVGDLF

-28 EIDTIG
+28 EIDTIP
-34 TLTSGQTDAFTLKTE
+34 TLDGNGQTDTFTLKTK

-100 RKSSL
+100 RKNSL

-148 DLTVLCEDKVLRI
+148 DLTVLCEDKVLKV
-161 LSNKDALF
+161 LANKDALF
-169 NADGNPQLISNE
+169 NADGNIQLLSNE
-181 KVLGQ
+181 RVLGQ
-186 SIPYVGDYGI
+186 AIPYVGDYGI

-221 RLSRDGLTPISL
+221 RLSRDGLSPISL

-241 DNLKTSDLLIGG
+241 DNLRTSGLLIGG

-259 QYNLTLNDI
+259 QYNLTLNST
-268 EEGLITVSF
+268 TVSF

-291 PESSVSCSSDYYSFD
+291 PESSVSCSGDYYSFN
-306 KGELYI
+306 KGEIYL
-312 HHDDSVNR
+312 HHDNTVSR
-320 NQFYGDDYESEIT
+320 NEFYGVPNESAIT

-341 TIKNFETIN
+341 TIKNFETIS
-350 YEGTQAKIIATTEST
+350 YEGTQARITATTESG
-365 VRTDDDSYYNLEDKP
+365 VDLRTEDDSYYNLEDKS
-380 GWYLNSLST
+380 GWYLGNITT
-389 DKNSGAVHEF
+389 DKNSGKTNEF

-409 IKGDNTEIDYSSNQI
+409 IKGDNAIIDYSSNQI
-424 QGIGIISQDTVLTE
+424 QGIGVISQDTVLTE
-438 DVTDPATGITTTT
+438 TDSLGAVT
-451 VLDEVVI
+451 VLGEVVI

-470 NDTIHYVVKTNIG
+470 NDTIHYVTATNIG
-483 DGDVID
+483 NGNVID
-489 SANLVEYDLPIVSI
+489 SDDLEEYSLEIKSI
-503 GKNTITVEHDTGA
+503 GKNTITVGHDNST
-516 NPPATIFEE
+516 NPPAPIFEE
-525 GDFVLFKKD
+525 GDFVLFKKN
-534 SLVNKSGVTGY
+534 SNINKSGVTGY
-545 YAEATFKND
+545 YAEVTFGNSATG
-554 AKIKAELF
+554 KAELF
-562 SASSQINESSK
+562 SVSSQINESSK

>member
-1 MTYSIEQIINTGDLF
+1 MSYSINRIINTGDLF

-34 TLTSGQTDAFTLKTE
+34 GSGGLTNGQTDTFTLKTK

-100 RKSSL
+100 RKNSL

-148 DLTVLCEDKVLRI
+148 DLTVLCEDKVLKV
-161 LSNKDALF
+161 LANKDALF
-169 NADGNPQLISNE
+169 NADGNIQLLSNE
-181 KVLGQ
+181 RVLGQ
-186 SIPYVGDYGI
+186 AIPYVGDYGI

-221 RLSRDGLTPISL
+221 RLSRDGLSPISL

-241 DNLKTSDLLIGG
+241 DNLRTSGLLIGG

-259 QYNLTLNDI
+259 QYNLTLNST
-268 EEGLITVSF
+268 TVSF

-291 PESSVSCSSDYYSFD
+291 PESSVSCSGDYYSFN
-306 KGELYI
+306 KGEIYL
-312 HHDDSVNR
+312 HHDNSVSR
-320 NQFYGDDYESEIT
+320 NEFYGVPSESAIT

-341 TIKNFETIN
+341 TIKNFETIS
-350 YEGTQAKIIATTEST
+350 YEGTQARITATTESG
-365 VRTDDDSYYNLEDKP
+365 VDLRTEDDSYYNLEDKS
-380 GWYLNSLST
+380 GWYLGNITT
-389 DKNSGAVHEF
+389 DKNSGKTNEF

-409 IKGDNTEIDYSSNQI
+409 IKGDNAIIDYSSNQI
-424 QGIGIISQDTVLTE
+424 QGIGVISQDTVLTE
-438 DVTDPATGITTTT
+438 TDSLGAVT
-451 VLDEVVI
+451 VLGEVVI

-470 NDTIHYVVKTNIG
+470 NDTIHYVTATNIG
-483 DGDVID
+483 NGNVID
-489 SANLVEYDLPIVSI
+489 SDDLEEYSLEIKSI
-503 GKNTITVEHDTGA
+503 GKNTITVGHDTGT
-516 NPPATIFEE
+516 NPPAAIFEE
-525 GDFVLFKKD
+525 GDFVLFKKN
-534 SLVNKSGVTGY
+534 SNINKSGVTGY
-545 YAEATFKND
+545 YAEVTFGNSATG
-554 AKIKAELF
+554 KAELF
-562 SASSQINESSK
+562 SVSSQINESSK

>member
-1 MTYSIEQIINTGDLF
+1 MSYSINKIINVGDLF

-28 EIDTIG
+28 EIDTIP
-34 TLTSGQTDAFTLKTE
+34 TLDGNGQTNSFTLKTK

-100 RKSSL
+100 RKNSL

-148 DLTVLCEDKVLRI
+148 DLTVLCEDKVLKV
-161 LSNKDALF
+161 LANKDALF
-169 NADGNPQLISNE
+169 NADGNIQLLSNE
-181 KVLGQ
+181 RVLGQ
-186 SIPYVGDYGI
+186 AIPYVGDYGI

-221 RLSRDGLTPISL
+221 RLSRDGLSPISL

-241 DNLKTSDLLIGG
+241 DNLRTSGLLIGG

-259 QYNLTLNDI
+259 QYNLTLNST
-268 EEGLITVSF
+268 TVSF

-291 PESSVSCSSDYYSFD
+291 PESSVSCSGDYYSFN
-306 KGELYI
+306 KGEIYL
-312 HHDDSVNR
+312 HHDNTVSR
-320 NQFYGDDYESEIT
+320 NEFYGVPNESAIT
-333 LLFNDAPS
+333 LLLNDAPS
-341 TIKNFETIN
+341 TIKNFETIS
-350 YEGTQAKIIATTEST
+350 YEGTQARITATTESG
-365 VRTDDDSYYNLEDKP
+365 VDLRTEDDSYYNLEDKS
-380 GWYLNSLST
+380 GWYLGNITT
-389 DKNSGAVHEF
+389 DKNSGKTNEF

-409 IKGDNTEIDYSSNQI
+409 IKGDNAIIDYSSNQI
-424 QGIGIISQDTVLTE
+424 QGIGVISQDTVLTE
-438 DVTDPATGITTTT
+438 TDSLGAVT
-451 VLDEVVI
+451 VLGEVVI

-470 NDTIHYVVKTNIG
+470 NDTIHYVTATNIG
-483 DGDVID
+483 NGNVID
-489 SANLVEYDLPIVSI
+489 SDDLEEYSLEIKSI
-503 GKNTITVEHDTGA
+503 GKNTITVGHDTGT
-516 NPPATIFEE
+516 NPPAAIFEE
-525 GDFVLFKKD
+525 GDFVLFKKN
-534 SLVNKSGVTGY
+534 SNINKSGVIGY
-545 YAEATFKND
+545 YAEVTFGNS
-554 AKIKAELF
+554 AKDKAELF

>member
-1 MTYSIEQIINTGDLF
+1 MSYSINKIINTGDLF

-34 TLTSGQTDAFTLKTE
+34 TLDGNGQTDEFTLKTE

-85 GVRVSAEFDDYKKEE
+85 GVRVSAEFEDYKKEE

-148 DLTVLCEDKVLRI
+148 DLTVLCEDKILKVLA
-161 LSNKDALF
+161 NKDALF
-169 NADGNPQLISNE
+169 NADGNIQLLSNE
-181 KVLGQ
+181 RVLGQ
-186 SIPYVGDYGI
+186 AIPYVGEYGI
-196 SKNPESFVSE
+196 SKNPESFVAE
-206 AYRSYFTDKQRGVVL
+206 AYRSYFTDKQRGAVL

-233 HGMKDYFR
+233 HGMKDYFK
-241 DNLKTSDLLIGG
+241 DNLKTSNLLIGG

-259 QYNLTLNDI
+259 QYNLTLNDT
-268 EEGLITVSF
+268 TVSF

-283 WTSFKTYV
+283 WTSFKTYI
-291 PESSVSCSSDYYSFD
+291 PESNVSCSSDYYTFD
-306 KGELYI
+306 KGQIYL
-312 HHDDSVNR
+312 HHDETSTR
-320 NQFYGDDYESEIT
+320 NKFYNIDNESEIT

-341 TIKNFETIN
+341 SIKNFETIN
-350 YEGTQAKIIATTEST
+350 YEGTQAKVTATTET
-365 VRTDDDSYYNLEDKP
+365 GTDLRSEDDSYYNLEDKP
-380 GWYLNSLST
+380 GWYLSSLST
-389 DKNSGAVHEF
+389 DKNSGVVNEF

-409 IKGDNTEIDYSSNQI
+409 IKGDNAEIDYSSNQI
-424 QGIGIISQDTVLTE
+424 QGIGVISQDTVLTE
-438 DVTDPATGITTTT
+438 TVTNQGITTTT
-451 VLDEVVI
+451 VLDKVVI

-470 NDTIHYVVKTNIG
+470 NDTIHYVAKDNIG

-489 SANLVEYDLPIVSI
+489 SASLVKYEPPIVSI
-503 GKNTITVEHDTGA
+503 SKNTITVEHDDSA
-516 NPPATIFEE
+516 SNDPPAPIFEE
-525 GDFVLFKKD
+525 GDFILFKKN
-534 SLVNKSGVTGY
+534 SNVNKSGVIGY
-545 YAEATFKND
+545 YAEATFKNS
-554 AKIKAELF
+554 AKDKAELF
-562 SASSQINESSK
+562 SASSEINESSK

>member
-1 MTYSIEQIINTGDLF
+1 MSYSINKIINTGDLL

-34 TLTSGQTDAFTLKTE
+34 TLDGNGQTDEFTLKTK

-100 RKSSL
+100 RKNSL

-148 DLTVLCEDKVLRI
+148 DLTVLCEDKVLKV
-161 LSNKDALF
+161 LANKDALF
-169 NADGNPQLISNE
+169 NADGNIQLLSNE
-181 KVLGQ
+181 RVLGQ
-186 SIPYVGDYGI
+186 AIPYVGDYGI
-196 SKNPESFVSE
+196 SQNPESFVSE
-206 AYRSYFTDKQRGVVL
+206 AYRSYFTDKQRGAVL
-221 RLSRDGLTPISL
+221 RLSRDGLSPISL
-233 HGMKDYFR
+233 HGMKDYFK

-259 QYNLTLNDI
+259 QYNLTLNDT
-268 EEGLITVSF
+268 TVSF

-283 WTSFKTYV
+283 WTSFKSYV
-291 PESSVSCSSDYYSFD
+291 PESSVSCSSDYYTFD
-306 KGELYI
+306 KGQIYL
-312 HHDDSVNR
+312 HHDETVNR
-320 NQFYGDDYESEIT
+320 NRFYNIDNESEIT

-341 TIKNFETIN
+341 TIKNFETMS
-350 YEGTQAKIIATTEST
+350 YEGTQAKIATTTEAT
-365 VRTDDDSYYNLEDKP
+365 AREEDDSYYNLEDKP
-380 GWYLNSLST
+380 GWYLSSLST
-389 DKNSGAVHEF
+389 DKNNGVIDEF

-424 QGIGIISQDTVLTE
+424 QGIGVVSQDTVLTE
-438 DVTDPATGITTTT
+438 DVTDPVTNITTTT

-458 TFDEDINTSLSL
+458 TFDEDINSSLSL
-470 NDTIHYVVKTNIG
+470 NDTIHYVTAANIG

-489 SANLVEYDLPIVSI
+489 STNLVEYNLPIVSI
-503 GKNTITVEHDTGA
+503 SKNTITVGHDDTQTT
-516 NPPATIFEE
+516 PDPIFEQ

-534 SLVNKSGVTGY
+534 SLINKSGVIGY
-545 YAEATFKND
+545 YAEATFKNS
-554 AKIKAELF
+554 AKNKAELF
-562 SASSQINESSK
+562 SASSEINESSK

>member
-1 MTYSIEQIINTGDLF
+1 MSYSINKIINTGDLF

-34 TLTSGQTDAFTLKTE
+34 DLTNGKTDEFTLKTK

-85 GVRVSAEFDDYKKEE
+85 GVRVSAEFEDYKKEE
-100 RKSSL
+100 RKNSL

-148 DLTVLCEDKVLRI
+148 DLTVLCEDKVLKV
-161 LSNKDALF
+161 LANKDALF
-169 NADGNPQLISNE
+169 NADGNIQLLSNE
-181 KVLGQ
+181 RVLGQ
-186 SIPYVGDYGI
+186 AIPYVGDYGI
-196 SKNPESFVSE
+196 SQNPGSFVSE
-206 AYRSYFTDKQRGVVL
+206 AYRSYFTDKQRGAVL
-221 RLSRDGLTPISL
+221 RLSRDGLSPISL
-233 HGMKDYFR
+233 HGMKDYFK

-259 QYNLTLNDI
+259 QYNLTLNDT
-268 EEGLITVSF
+268 TVSF

-283 WTSFKTYV
+283 WTSFKSYV

-306 KGELYI
+306 KGEIYL
-312 HHDDSVNR
+312 HHDETVNR

-341 TIKNFETIN
+341 TIKNFETMS
-350 YEGTQAKIIATTEST
+350 YEGTQAKVDLTTEAT
-365 VRTDDDSYYNLEDKP
+365 AREEDDSYYNLEDKP
-380 GWYLNSLST
+380 GWYLSSLST
-389 DKNSGAVHEF
+389 DKNNGVIDEF

-424 QGIGIISQDTVLTE
+424 QGIGVVSQDTVLTE
-438 DVTDPATGITTTT
+438 DVTDPVTNITTTQ
-451 VLDEVVI
+451 VLDRVVI
-458 TFDEDINTSLSL
+458 TFDEDINASLSL
-470 NDTIHYVVKTNIG
+470 NDTIHYVAAANIG

-489 SANLVEYDLPIVSI
+489 SANLTEYARPIKSI
-503 GKNTITVEHDTGA
+503 GKNTITVEHDNTQTI
-516 NPPATIFEE
+516 PDPIFEQ

-534 SLVNKSGVTGY
+534 SLINKSGVIGY
-545 YAEATFKND
+545 YAEATFKNS
-554 AKIKAELF
+554 AKNKAELF
-562 SASSQINESSK
+562 SASSEINESSK

>member
-1 MTYSIEQIINTGDLF
+1 MSYSINKIINTGDLF

-34 TLTSGQTDAFTLKTE
+34 DLTNGKTDEFTLKTK

-85 GVRVSAEFDDYKKEE
+85 GVRVSAEFEDYKKEE
-100 RKSSL
+100 RKNSL

-148 DLTVLCEDKVLRI
+148 DLTVLCEDKVLKV
-161 LSNKDALF
+161 LANKDALF
-169 NADGNPQLISNE
+169 NADGNIQLLSNE
-181 KVLGQ
+181 RVLGQ
-186 SIPYVGDYGI
+186 AIPYVGDYGI
-196 SKNPESFVSE
+196 SQNPESFVSE
-206 AYRSYFTDKQRGVVL
+206 AYRSYFTDKQRGAVL
-221 RLSRDGLTPISL
+221 RLSRDGLSPISL
-233 HGMKDYFR
+233 HGMKDYFK

-259 QYNLTLNDI
+259 QYNLTLN
-268 EEGLITVSF
+268 GTTVSF

-283 WTSFKTYV
+283 WTSFKSYV

-306 KGELYI
+306 KGEIYL
-312 HHDDSVNR
+312 HHDETVNR

-341 TIKNFETIN
+341 TIKNFETMS
-350 YEGTQAKIIATTEST
+350 YEGTQAKVDLTTEAT
-365 VRTDDDSYYNLEDKP
+365 AREEDDSYYNLEDKP
-380 GWYLNSLST
+380 GWYLSSLST
-389 DKNSGAVHEF
+389 DKNNGVIDEF

-424 QGIGIISQDTVLTE
+424 QGIGVVSQDTVLTE
-438 DVTDPATGITTTT
+438 DVTDPVTNITTTQ
-451 VLDEVVI
+451 VLDRVVI
-458 TFDEDINTSLSL
+458 TFDEDINASLSL
-470 NDTIHYVVKTNIG
+470 NDTIHYVAAANIG

-489 SANLVEYDLPIVSI
+489 SANLTEYARPIKSI
-503 GKNTITVEHDTGA
+503 GKNTITVEHDNTQTI
-516 NPPATIFEE
+516 PDPIFEQ

-534 SLVNKSGVTGY
+534 SLINKSGVIGY
-545 YAEATFKND
+545 YAEATFKNS
-554 AKIKAELF
+554 AKNKAELF
-562 SASSQINESSK
+562 SASSEINESSK

>member
-1 MTYSIEQIINTGDLF
+1 MSYSINKIINTGDLF

-34 TLTSGQTDAFTLKTE
+34 DLTNGKTDEFTLKTK

-85 GVRVSAEFDDYKKEE
+85 GVRVSAEFEDYKKEE
-100 RKSSL
+100 RKNSL

-148 DLTVLCEDKVLRI
+148 DLTVLCEDKVLKV
-161 LSNKDALF
+161 LANKDALF
-169 NADGNPQLISNE
+169 NADGNIQLLSNE
-181 KVLGQ
+181 RVLGQ
-186 SIPYVGDYGI
+186 AIPYVGDYGI
-196 SKNPESFVSE
+196 SQNPESFVSE
-206 AYRSYFTDKQRGVVL
+206 AYRSYFTDKQRGAVL
-221 RLSRDGLTPISL
+221 RLSRDGLSPISL
-233 HGMKDYFR
+233 HGMKDYFK

-259 QYNLTLNDI
+259 QYNLTLNDT
-268 EEGLITVSF
+268 TVSF

-283 WTSFKTYV
+283 WTSFKSYV

-306 KGELYI
+306 KGEIYL
-312 HHDDSVNR
+312 HHDETVNR

-341 TIKNFETIN
+341 TIKNFETMS
-350 YEGTQAKIIATTEST
+350 YEGTQAKVDLTTEAT
-365 VRTDDDSYYNLEDKP
+365 AREEDDSYYNLEDKP
-380 GWYLNSLST
+380 GWYLSSLST
-389 DKNSGAVHEF
+389 DKNNGVIDEF

-424 QGIGIISQDTVLTE
+424 QGIGVVSQDTVLTE
-438 DVTDPATGITTTT
+438 DVTDPVTNITTTQ
-451 VLDEVVI
+451 VLDRVVI
-458 TFDEDINTSLSL
+458 TFDEDINASLSL
-470 NDTIHYVVKTNIG
+470 NDTIHYVAAANIG

-489 SANLVEYDLPIVSI
+489 SANLTEYARPIKSI
-503 GKNTITVEHDTGA
+503 GKNTITVEHDNTQTI
-516 NPPATIFEE
+516 PDPIFEQ

-534 SLVNKSGVTGY
+534 SLINKSGVIGY
-545 YAEATFKND
+545 YAEATFKNS
-554 AKIKAELF
+554 AKNKAELF
-562 SASSQINESSK
+562 SASSEINESSK

>member
-1 MTYSIEQIINTGDLF
+1 MSYSINRIINTGDLF

-34 TLTSGQTDAFTLKTE
+34 DLTNGKTDEFTLKTK

-85 GVRVSAEFDDYKKEE
+85 GVRVSAEFEDYKKEE
-100 RKSSL
+100 RKNSL

-148 DLTVLCEDKVLRI
+148 DLTVLCEDKVLKV
-161 LSNKDALF
+161 LANKDALF
-169 NADGNPQLISNE
+169 NADGNIQLLSNE
-181 KVLGQ
+181 RVLGQ
-186 SIPYVGDYGI
+186 AIPYVGDYGI
-196 SKNPESFVSE
+196 SQNPESFVSE
-206 AYRSYFTDKQRGVVL
+206 AYRSYFTDKQRGAVL
-221 RLSRDGLTPISL
+221 RLSRDGLSPISL
-233 HGMKDYFR
+233 HGMKDYFK

-259 QYNLTLNDI
+259 QYNLTLNDT
-268 EEGLITVSF
+268 TVSF

-283 WTSFKTYV
+283 WTSFKSYV

-306 KGELYI
+306 KGEIYL
-312 HHDDSVNR
+312 HHDETVNR

-341 TIKNFETIN
+341 TIKNFETMS
-350 YEGTQAKIIATTEST
+350 YEGTQAKVDLTTEAT
-365 VRTDDDSYYNLEDKP
+365 AREEDDSYYNLEDKP
-380 GWYLNSLST
+380 GWYLSSLST
-389 DKNSGAVHEF
+389 DKNNGVIDEF

-424 QGIGIISQDTVLTE
+424 QGIGVVSQDTVLTE
-438 DVTDPATGITTTT
+438 DVTDPVTNITTTQ
-451 VLDEVVI
+451 VLDRVVI
-458 TFDEDINTSLSL
+458 TFDEDINASLSL
-470 NDTIHYVVKTNIG
+470 NDTIHYVAAANIG

-489 SANLVEYDLPIVSI
+489 SANLTEYARPIKSI
-503 GKNTITVEHDTGA
+503 GKNTITVEHDNTQTI
-516 NPPATIFEE
+516 PDPIFEQ

-534 SLVNKSGVTGY
+534 SLINKSGVIGY
-545 YAEATFKND
+545 YAEATFKNS
-554 AKIKAELF
+554 AKNKAELF
-562 SASSQINESSK
+562 SASSEINESSK

>member
-1 MTYSIEQIINTGDLF
+1 MSYSINRIINTGDLF

-34 TLTSGQTDAFTLKTE
+34 ALDGNGQTDVFTLKTK

-100 RKSSL
+100 RKNSL

-148 DLTVLCEDKVLRI
+148 DLTVLCEDKVLKV
-161 LSNKDALF
+161 LANKDALF
-169 NADGNPQLISNE
+169 NADGNIQLLSNE
-181 KVLGQ
+181 RVLGQ
-186 SIPYVGDYGI
+186 AIPYVGDYGI
-196 SKNPESFVSE
+196 SQNPESFVSE
-206 AYRSYFTDKQRGVVL
+206 AYRSYFTDKQRGAVL
-221 RLSRDGLTPISL
+221 RLSRDGLSPISL
-233 HGMKDYFR
+233 HGMKDYFK

-259 QYNLTLNDI
+259 QYNLTLNNT
-268 EEGLITVSF
+268 TVSF

-283 WTSFKTYV
+283 WTSFKSYV
-291 PESSVSCSSDYYSFD
+291 PESSVSCSSDYYTFD
-306 KGELYI
+306 KGQIYL
-312 HHDDSVNR
+312 HHDETVNR
-320 NQFYGDDYESEIT
+320 NRFYNIDNESEIT

-341 TIKNFETIN
+341 SIKNFETMS
-350 YEGTQAKIIATTEST
+350 YEGTQAKIAATEESII
-365 VRTDDDSYYNLEDKP
+365 RDKDDSYYNLEDKP
-380 GWYLNSLST
+380 GWYLSSLST
-389 DKNSGAVHEF
+389 DKNNGVINEF

-409 IKGDNTEIDYSSNQI
+409 IKGDDTEIDYSSNQI

-438 DVTDPATGITTTT
+438 DTTDPATGITTTT

-470 NDTIHYVVKTNIG
+470 KDTIHYVVEANIG
-483 DGDVID
+483 NGDVID
-489 SANLVEYDLPIVSI
+489 NTNLIQYSKPIKSI
-503 GKNTITVEHDTGA
+503 GKNTITVEHDDTV
-516 NPPATIFEE
+516 NPPATIFEQ
-525 GDFVLFKKD
+525 GDFVLFTKD
-534 SLVNKSGVTGY
+534 SLINKSGVVGY
-545 YAEATFKND
+545 YAEATFKNS
-554 AKIKAELF
+554 AKNKAELF
-562 SASSQINESSK
+562 SASSEINESSK

>member
-1 MTYSIEQIINTGDLF
+1 MSYSINKIINVGDLF

-28 EIDTIG
+28 EIDTIP
-34 TLTSGQTDAFTLKTE
+34 TLDGNGQTDTFTLKTK

-100 RKSSL
+100 RKNSL

-148 DLTVLCEDKVLRI
+148 DLTVLCEDKVLKV
-161 LSNKDALF
+161 LANKDALF
-169 NADGNPQLISNE
+169 NADGNIQLLSNE
-181 KVLGQ
+181 RVLGQ
-186 SIPYVGDYGI
+186 AIPYVGDYGI

-221 RLSRDGLTPISL
+221 RLSRDGLSPISL

-241 DNLKTSDLLIGG
+241 DNLRTSGLLIGG

-259 QYNLTLNDI
+259 QYNLTLNST
-268 EEGLITVSF
+268 TVSF

-291 PESSVSCSSDYYSFD
+291 PESSGSCSGDYYSFN
-306 KGELYI
+306 KGEIYL
-312 HHDDSVNR
+312 HHDNTVSR
-320 NQFYGDDYESEIT
+320 NEFYGVPNESAIT

-341 TIKNFETIN
+341 TIKNFETIS
-350 YEGTQAKIIATTEST
+350 YEGTQARITATTESG
-365 VRTDDDSYYNLEDKP
+365 VDLRTEDDSYYNLEDKS
-380 GWYLNSLST
+380 GWYLGNITT
-389 DKNSGAVHEF
+389 DKNSGKTNEF

-409 IKGDNTEIDYSSNQI
+409 IKGDNAIIDYSSNQI
-424 QGIGIISQDTVLTE
+424 QGIGVISQDTVLTE
-438 DVTDPATGITTTT
+438 TDSLGAVT
-451 VLDEVVI
+451 VLGEVVI

-470 NDTIHYVVKTNIG
+470 NDTIHYVTATNIG
-483 DGDVID
+483 NGNVID
-489 SANLVEYDLPIVSI
+489 SDDLEEYSLEIKSI
-503 GKNTITVEHDTGA
+503 GKNTITVGHDTGT
-516 NPPATIFEE
+516 NPPAAIFEE
-525 GDFVLFKKD
+525 GDFVLFKKN
-534 SLVNKSGVTGY
+534 SNINKSGVTGY
-545 YAEATFKND
+545 YAEATFTNN
-554 AKIKAELF
+554 AKDKAELF
-562 SASSQINESSK
+562 SVSSQINESSK

>member
-1 MTYSIEQIINTGDLF
+1 MSYSINRIINTGDLL

-34 TLTSGQTDAFTLKTE
+34 TLDGNGQTGEFTLKTK

-61 CYSFGNGVESTRVR
+61 CYSFGNGVESTRIR

-100 RKSSL
+100 RKNSL

-148 DLTVLCEDKVLRI
+148 DLTVLCEDKVLKV
-161 LSNKDALF
+161 LANKDALF
-169 NADGNPQLISNE
+169 NADGNIQLLSNE
-181 KVLGQ
+181 RVLGQ
-186 SIPYVGDYGI
+186 AIPYVGDYGI
-196 SKNPESFVSE
+196 SQNPESFVSE
-206 AYRSYFTDKQRGVVL
+206 AYRSYFTDKQRGAVL
-221 RLSRDGLTPISL
+221 RLSRDGLSPISL
-233 HGMKDYFR
+233 HGMKDYFK

-259 QYNLTLNDI
+259 QYNLTLNDL

-283 WTSFKTYV
+283 WTSFKSYV
-291 PESSVSCSSDYYSFD
+291 PESSVSCSSDYYTFD
-306 KGELYI
+306 KGQIYL
-312 HHDDSVNR
+312 HHDETVNR
-320 NQFYGDDYESEIT
+320 NRFYNIDNESEIT

-341 TIKNFETIN
+341 TIKNFETMS
-350 YEGTQAKIIATTEST
+350 YEGTQAKVNLTTEAT
-365 VRTDDDSYYNLEDKP
+365 AREEDDSYYNLEDKP
-380 GWYLNSLST
+380 GWYLSSLST
-389 DKNSGAVHEF
+389 DKNNGVIDEF

-424 QGIGIISQDTVLTE
+424 QGIGVISQDTVLTE
-438 DVTDPATGITTTT
+438 TDSLGAVT

-470 NDTIHYVVKTNIG
+470 NDTIHYVAEDNID

-489 SANLVEYDLPIVSI
+489 STNLIQYSKPIKSI
-503 GKNTITVEHDTGA
+503 GKNTITVEHD
-516 NPPATIFEE
+516 NSPSNDPPAPIFEQ
-525 GDFVLFKKD
+525 GDFVLFTKD
-534 SLVNKSGVTGY
+534 SLINKSGVIGY
-545 YAEATFKND
+545 YAEATFKNS
-554 AKIKAELF
+554 AKNKAELF
-562 SASSQINESSK
+562 SASSEINESSK

>member
-1 MTYSIEQIINTGDLF
+1 MSYSINKIINVGDLF

-28 EIDTIG
+28 EIDTIP
-34 TLTSGQTDAFTLKTE
+34 TLDGNGQTDSFTLKTK

-100 RKSSL
+100 RKNSL

-148 DLTVLCEDKVLRI
+148 DLTVLCEDKVLKV
-161 LSNKDALF
+161 LANKDALF
-169 NADGNPQLISNE
+169 NADGNIQLLSNE
-181 KVLGQ
+181 RVLGQ
-186 SIPYVGDYGI
+186 AIPYVGDYGI

-221 RLSRDGLTPISL
+221 RLSRDGLSPISL

-241 DNLKTSDLLIGG
+241 DNLRTSGLLIGG

-259 QYNLTLNDI
+259 QYNLTLNST
-268 EEGLITVSF
+268 TVSF

-291 PESSVSCSSDYYSFD
+291 PESSVSCSGDYYSFN
-306 KGELYI
+306 KGEIYL
-312 HHDDSVNR
+312 HHDNTVSR
-320 NQFYGDDYESEIT
+320 NEFYGVPNESAIT

-341 TIKNFETIN
+341 TIKNFETIS
-350 YEGTQAKIIATTEST
+350 YEGTQARITATTESG
-365 VRTDDDSYYNLEDKP
+365 VDLRTEDDSYYNLEDKS
-380 GWYLNSLST
+380 GWYLGNITT
-389 DKNSGAVHEF
+389 DKNSGKTNEF

-409 IKGDNTEIDYSSNQI
+409 IKGDNAIIDYSSNQI
-424 QGIGIISQDTVLTE
+424 QGIGVISQDTVLTE
-438 DVTDPATGITTTT
+438 TDSLGAVT

-470 NDTIHYVVKTNIG
+470 NDTIHYVTATNIG
-483 DGDVID
+483 NGNVID
-489 SANLVEYDLPIVSI
+489 SDDLEEYSLEIKSI
-503 GKNTITVEHDTGA
+503 GKNTITVGHDTGT
-516 NPPATIFEE
+516 NPPAAIFEE
-525 GDFVLFKKD
+525 GDFVLFKKN
-534 SLVNKSGVTGY
+534 SNINKSGVTGY
-545 YAEATFKND
+545 YAEVTFGNSATG
-554 AKIKAELF
+554 KAELF
-562 SASSQINESSK
+562 SVSSQINESSK